1 MDWYQVIDL
10 CIKGVALT
18 GGAVW
23 GVYKIK
29 EYREFKHL
37 IQLDIS
43 THLYKLHDAIG
54 IPSVTWNREGEQEVL
69 PARNHTHAVEVLLKF
84 TNKGRTRLK
93 LYNLQTYIN
102 TMPTDRVKV
111 AGTDG
116 HLSLSKRLFTS
127 GNIVPVFKVDN
138 KPEEKTSFYYIE
150 PGVEQT
156 IHYLAL
162 ITEPRQLLQVVA
174 KFNLVQERTFPKG
187 GRKPGELYPHT
198 VARTYKID
206 ADENLVS

>member
-1 MDWYQVIDL
+1 MDWYQVVDL

-43 THLYKLHDAIG
+43 THLYKLHDAIET
-54 IPSVTWNREGEQEVL
+54 PSVTWNREGEQEVL
-69 PARNHTHAVEVLLKF
+69 PARYHTHAVEVLLKF
-84 TNKGRTRLK
+84 TNKGRTRFK
-93 LYNLQTYIN
+93 LYNLQMYIN

-111 AGTDG
+111 AKTDG
-116 HLSLSKRLFTS
+116 RLDLSKRLFTS
-127 GNIVPVFKVDN
+127 GNIVPVFKVDK

-162 ITEPRQLLQVVA
+162 ITEPRQLLQIVA
-174 KFNLVQERTFPKG
+174 KFNLEQERTFPAK
-187 GRKPGELYPHT
+187 REKPGGLYPHT
-198 VARTYKID
+198 VARTYQID
-206 ADENLVS
+206 ADGNLVS